1 MRPMSIR
8 VVIADGQ
15 PLLLDGLELLLQG
28 AEGFTVVQRCSS
40 GVTALRAIEELHPD
54 IAILDVCMPGMGGLD
69 VLRELRQVRLHTRVV
84 LLTANISEPE
94 LLNAVRLGVDGVVLK
109 EMPKRMILQ
118 CLHKVHE
125 GGRWIE
131 NHAVHNALENALRRE
146 QGFQDVSRELTP
158 REIDTVRMVAQGLR
172 NKAIARQLEIS
183 EGTVKT
189 HMRNVY
195 KKLGLSNRVA
205 VRCYAET
212 RRIL

>member
-1 MRPMSIR
+1 MSMGIR

-15 PLLLDGLELLLQG
+15 PLLLDGMELLLEG
-28 AEGFTVVQRCSS
+28 AGEFSVVQRCTS
-40 GVTALRAIEELHPD
+40 GVAALRAIEEKRPD
-54 IAILDVCMPGMGGLD
+54 IAVLDIGMPGMGGLD
-69 VLRELRQVRLHTRVV
+69 VLREVRQLRLATRIV
-84 LLTANISEPE
+84 LLTASISETQ
-94 LLNAVRLGVDGVVLK
+94 LLDAVRLGVDGVVLK
-109 EMPKRMILQ
+109 DMPKRMILQ

-125 GGRWIE
+125 GGRWVE
-131 NHAVHNALENALRRE
+131 NRAVQSALESAIRRE
-146 QGFQDVSRELTP
+146 EGLQDVARELTP

-172 NKAIARQLEIS
+172 NKAIARRLEIS

-189 HMRNVY
+189 HVRNVY

>member
-1 MRPMSIR
+1 MGIR

-15 PLLLDGLELLLQG
+15 PLLLDGMELLLEG
-28 AEGFTVVQRCSS
+28 AGEFSVVQRCTS
-40 GVTALRAIEELHPD
+40 GVAALRAIEEKRPD
-54 IAILDVCMPGMGGLD
+54 IAVLDIGMPGMGGLD
-69 VLRELRQVRLHTRVV
+69 VLREVRQLRLATRIV
-84 LLTANISEPE
+84 LLTASISETQ
-94 LLNAVRLGVDGVVLK
+94 LLDAVRLGVDGVVLK
-109 EMPKRMILQ
+109 DMPKRMILQ

-125 GGRWIE
+125 GGRWVE
-131 NHAVHNALENALRRE
+131 NRAVQSALESAIRRE
-146 QGFQDVSRELTP
+146 EGLQDVARELTP

-172 NKAIARQLEIS
+172 NKAIARRLEIS

-189 HMRNVY
+189 HVRNVY